1 MLLLGRYNPHSKYS
15 GKNVSRYL
23 REKNLPLTVPYNIL
37 FADECDGGKIVD
49 YFLKI
54 QKISGYDNKDTFF
67 VNQVRNSVT
76 NLEYK
81 IQEKLNG
88 LI

>member
-1 MLLLGRYNPHSKYS
+1 MLLLGRYNPHSRYS
-15 GKNVSRYL
+15 EKKCIKIFK
-23 REKNLPLTVPYNIL
+23 EKNLPLTVPYNIL

-67 VNQVRNSVT
+67 CKPN
-76 NLEYK
+76 K
-81 IQEKLNG
+81 KLSNKFR
-88 LI
+88 I